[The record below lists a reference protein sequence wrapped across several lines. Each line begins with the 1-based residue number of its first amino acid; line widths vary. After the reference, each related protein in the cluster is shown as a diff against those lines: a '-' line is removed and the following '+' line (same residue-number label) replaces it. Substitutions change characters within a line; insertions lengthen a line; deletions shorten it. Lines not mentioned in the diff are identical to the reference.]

1 MLLSMLACNL
11 SAYDF
16 KKDGIYYNYKN
27 GSSGASVSVT
37 YKSVDYYDYGGSY
50 YISDYT
56 GNVIIPESVT
66 YNGKSYSVTSIDYY
80 AFENCSSLTSIIIP
94 NSVTSIGG
102 YAFSGCTG
110 LTSITI
116 PNSVTYI
123 DNGVFTGCSGLTS
136 ITIPSSVT
144 FIGPYA
150 FSGCTGLTSV
160 TIPNSVK
167 AIDYYAFENCSSL
180 TSITIP
186 NSVTYIDNNVFSG
199 CRLAAISVESNN
211 THYDSRENSNAI
223 IETSTNTLIVGCNN
237 TVIPNS
243 VTSIGDVAFSGCS
256 GLTSVIIPNSVTSI
270 GRSAFRNCT
279 GLTSL
284 TIPNSVTS
292 IGDDAFY
299 GCTGLTSV
307 TIPNSVHYIG
317 EGAFYD
323 CTGLNTITIPNSVTS
338 IGDYAFYCKNLA
350 EVVSLIKNPFVIT
363 GKSTSS
369 GTFHLNTFN
378 NATLYVPVGT
388 KEKYKNT
395 EGWKDFLFIEEGTG
409 SGGGT
414 TPEPEQCAKPT
425 ISYANGKLMF
435 SCATEGATCQ
445 YTITD
450 RDIKSGIGDEV
461 ELCVTY
467 QVSVYAT
474 KAGYNNSETATATL
488 CWVDVEPTITFG
500 TGATALGSIEALPV
514 LIQTNGPVV
523 SITGAAE
530 GTEIAIYDVAGKL
543 VGSAKASVGTTD
555 ISTTLRDKDIA
566 IVKIGSKSVKV
577 VMK

>member
-1 MLLSMLACNL
+1 MT
-11 SAYDF
+11 
-16 KKDGIYYNYKN
+16 I
-27 GSSGASVSVT
+27 
-37 YKSVDYYDYGGSY
+37 
-50 YISDYT
+50 
-56 GNVIIPESVT
+56 GN
-66 YNGKSYSVTSIDYY
+66 SVTSIGCFYG
-80 AFENCSSLTSIIIP
+80 CTGLTSVTIP

-102 YAFSGCTG
+102 RAFSRCTG

-123 DNGVFTGCSGLTS
+123 GDFAFSSCTGLTSVTIGNSVTSIGNAAFRNCTGLTSITIPNSVTSIGDGTFYECTNLTSVNIPNSVTSIGNYAFEGCSGLTSITIPNSVTYIGYNAFEGCSGLTS

-144 FIGPYA
+144 
-150 FSGCTGLTSV
+150 
-160 TIPNSVK
+160 
-167 AIDYYAFENCSSL
+167 
-180 TSITIP
+180 
-186 NSVTYIDNNVFSG
+186 
-199 CRLAAISVESNN
+199 
-211 THYDSRENSNAI
+211 
-223 IETSTNTLIVGCNN
+223 
-237 TVIPNS
+237 
-243 VTSIGDVAFSGCS
+243 SIGK
-256 GLTSVIIPNSVTSI
+256 
-270 GRSAFRNCT
+270 
-279 GLTSL
+279 
-284 TIPNSVTS
+284 
-292 IGDDAFY
+292 
-299 GCTGLTSV
+299 
-307 TIPNSVHYIG
+307 
-317 EGAFYD
+317 
-323 CTGLNTITIPNSVTS
+323 
-338 IGDYAFYCKNLA
+338 YAFYCSGLM
-350 EVVSLIKNPFVIT
+350 EVVSLIEEPFAIYGKN
-363 GKSTSS
+363 SS
-369 GTFHLNTFN
+369 GSTFTLDVFN
-378 NATLYVPVGT
+378 NVTLYVPVGT
-388 KEKYKNT
+388 KEKYKST

-435 SCATEGATCQ
+435 SCATDGATCQ

-488 CWVDVEPTITFG
+488 CWIDVEPTITFG

-514 LIQTNGPVV
+514 LIQTNGQVV

-530 GTEIAIYDVAGKL
+530 GTEIAVYDVAGKL